1 MRKSTHPARPTLDA
15 RLRQQIIATLHAHR
29 VRRAGLFGSVVR
41 GDARPDSD
49 LDLLIEPPQDMTLF
63 GFSALALALEDLLHR
78 PVDLVTYAS
87 LHPRLRA
94 SVYAHYD
101 ELFSDMTS
109 DSPSSVQPEPTAP

>member
-1 MRKSTHPARPTLDA
+1 MRACASRSSPHC
-15 RLRQQIIATLHAHR
+15 AHR